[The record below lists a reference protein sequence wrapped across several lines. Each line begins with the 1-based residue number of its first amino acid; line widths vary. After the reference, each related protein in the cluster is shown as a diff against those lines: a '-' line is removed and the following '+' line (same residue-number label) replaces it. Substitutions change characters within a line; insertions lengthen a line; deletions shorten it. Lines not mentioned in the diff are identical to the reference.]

1 VILRHLKHFSSGH
14 TSGYLGTV
22 AAGRSDYEGLQRDV
36 ILHGS
41 PAHVIEKIE
50 QLRSIGANSL
60 MLHYPPWYGSDRAI
74 ASLEMFAGTVMPTF
88 ANGTQEDVAR
98 RAPAHV
104 ARV

>member
-1 VILRHLKHFSSGH
+1 
-14 TSGYLGTV
+14 V

-41 PAHVIEKIE
+41 PAHVIGKIE

-74 ASLEMFAGTVMPTF
+74 ASLERFAGMVMPKF
-88 ANGTQEDVAR
+88 ADATQDAAAHK
-98 RAPAHV
+98 APAHV